1 MANDT
6 PNSDD
11 LHPRDL
17 APKSDGA
24 SPQPFLQM
32 RPRHFFSNKFDME
45 IIDDYSKAQLEEGQG
60 NSPKWLNRL
69 MSFDL
74 FWMILIVGVPILAYC
89 IVASAK

>member
-1 MANDT
+1 
-6 PNSDD
+6 
-11 LHPRDL
+11 
-17 APKSDGA
+17 
-24 SPQPFLQM
+24 
-32 RPRHFFSNKFDME
+32 ME